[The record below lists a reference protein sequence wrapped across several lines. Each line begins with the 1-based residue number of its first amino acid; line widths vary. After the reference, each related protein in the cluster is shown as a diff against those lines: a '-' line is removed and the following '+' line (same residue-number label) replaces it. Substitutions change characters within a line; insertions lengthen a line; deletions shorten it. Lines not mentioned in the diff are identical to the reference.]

1 MISKDL
7 QIFIQQNIINNN
19 PKAKYLET
27 GFLKGQSAN
36 EMLKLGFKK
45 VVSIEIDEDFIK
57 KGEIKFK
64 NEIKDN
70 RLEIIKGDSAEKISE
85 YFSEEYDVVFLDAH
99 GTSVIDLVGKS
110 APLEKE
116 INFIVN
122 KGLKDHQILIID
134 DYLKIKYHYLFAF
147 NSFDWRFLANRKLI
161 DNLIKKLNKKTYQI
175 PYKGNSYLIVIGN
188 NFKYQKNLIKDF
200 FYKIYNLDFLIKY
213 SFYLL
218 KRVIKISIKK

>member
-110 APLEKE
+110 AP
-116 INFIVN
+116 NFN
-122 KGLKDHQILIID
+122 NCSYMKH
-134 DYLKIKYHYLFAF
+134 
-147 NSFDWRFLANRKLI
+147 FL
-161 DNLIKKLNKKTYQI
+161 
-175 PYKGNSYLIVIGN
+175 
-188 NFKYQKNLIKDF
+188 
-200 FYKIYNLDFLIKY
+200 
-213 SFYLL
+213 
-218 KRVIKISIKK
+218 